1 MKNLKDIF
9 ENSLFN
15 QDLEE
20 ALTNAFNYSKTTK
33 DLDDVFD
40 IIKNAIGDTLAH
52 YEMSE
57 KVDMMNYLEKLA
69 KKHKLTL

>member
-1 MKNLKDIF
+1 M

-20 ALTNAFNYSKTTK
+20 ALENSFAYSKTPK

-40 IIKNAIGDTLAH
+40 TIKNAIDDALAH
-52 YEMSE
+52 YEMDE
-57 KVDMMNYLEKLA
+57 KEDMMDYLEKLA
-69 KKHKLTL
+69 KKHKLNL